1 MRAPCQLIQT
11 VVKLPQSEPGYNAK
25 NQKSLPAAGTRNN
38 SRPVKMSNDKVQ
50 ISNEIQSS
58 NFKGFLILKF
68 DIDLAF
74 GF

>member
-1 MRAPCQLIQT
+1 LKI
-11 VVKLPQSEPGYNAK
+11 
-25 NQKSLPAAGTRNN
+25 
-38 SRPVKMSNDKVQ
+38 SNDKVQ
-50 ISNEIQSS
+50 IPNEIQSS